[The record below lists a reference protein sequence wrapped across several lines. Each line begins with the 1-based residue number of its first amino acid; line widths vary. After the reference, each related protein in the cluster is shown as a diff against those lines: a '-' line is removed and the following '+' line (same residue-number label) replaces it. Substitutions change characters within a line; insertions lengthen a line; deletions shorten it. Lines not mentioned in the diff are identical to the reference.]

1 MREGGQFGVKSN
13 EDHGD
18 ASKTS
23 ERRTLRCGMITIILC
38 TYNRCESL
46 AKALESVANSEL
58 PETLEWE
65 VLVVDNNSPDGT
77 AKVVEDFRSRYPNR
91 FRYLFERQQGKSY
104 ALNSGIRNARGDLL
118 VFMDDDVTVEPTWL
132 RNLTAPLSNNH
143 DYAGSGGRIL
153 PEKSFLPPR
162 WLPVHERYG
171 LAPLAVFDL
180 GRENSELSEPPFGTN
195 MAFRKKV
202 FEKYGGFRTDLGPQP
217 GSEIRNEDTE
227 FGRRL
232 LTAGERLCY
241 EASAVVYHS
250 VPQHR
255 VRKKYFLRWSFD
267 KGRANIL
274 EYGIREKTKLIVG
287 GVPLYLFGRLTV
299 WTLRWMLTLEPSRR
313 FSCRLK
319 MWTIAGAI
327 LESYRNPQIERNA
340 DDKKSTAVVGVG
352 GR

>member
-1 MREGGQFGVKSN
+1 
-13 EDHGD
+13 
-18 ASKTS
+18 
-23 ERRTLRCGMITIILC
+23 MITIILC

-91 FRYLFERQQGKSY
+91 FRYLFEGQQGKSY
-104 ALNSGIRNARGDLL
+104 ALNSGIRNAQGDLL

-132 RNLTAPLSNNH
+132 RNLTAPLFNNG

-153 PEKSFLPPR
+153 PERSFLPPS
-162 WLPVHERYG
+162 WMPLHERYG

-180 GRENSELSEPPFGTN
+180 GPENSELCEPPFGTN
-195 MAFRKKV
+195 MAFRKKI

-232 LTAGERLCY
+232 LTAGERLRY

-267 KGRANIL
+267 KGRADIFEHGVHENT
-274 EYGIREKTKLIVG
+274 ELIVG
-287 GVPLYLFGRLTV
+287 GIPLYLFRRLAV

-319 MWTIAGAI
+319 TWAITGAI

-340 DDKKSTAVVGVG
+340 DDKKSTAVMGVG

>member
-1 MREGGQFGVKSN
+1 
-13 EDHGD
+13 
-18 ASKTS
+18 
-23 ERRTLRCGMITIILC
+23 MITIILC

-77 AKVVEDFRSRYPNR
+77 AKVVEDIRSRYPNR
-91 FRYLFERQQGKSY
+91 FRYLFEGQQGKSY

-132 RNLTAPLSNNH
+132 RNLTAPLFNNG

-153 PEKSFLPPR
+153 PEQSFLPPS
-162 WLPVHERYG
+162 WVPLHERYG

-180 GRENSELSEPPFGTN
+180 GPENSELCEPPFGTN
-195 MAFRKKV
+195 MAFRKKI

-232 LTAGERLCY
+232 LTAGERLRY

-267 KGRANIL
+267 KGRADIFEDRVHEN
-274 EYGIREKTKLIVG
+274 TKLIVG
-287 GVPLYLFGRLTV
+287 GIPLYLFRRLAV
-299 WTLRWMLTLEPSRR
+299 WTLRWMLTLKPSRR

-319 MWTIAGAI
+319 TWAITGAI

-340 DDKKSTAVVGVG
+340 DDKKSTAVMGVG